1 MKKTRSKN
9 MTNHK
14 KKQKNM
20 KNRDLYET
28 LRIEAEIEVFTN
40 RAQEKLKKT
49 RKNRG
54 AKSRYFGGP
63 GPTLGYQKA

>member
-1 MKKTRSKN
+1 M
-9 MTNHK
+9 

-28 LRIEAEIEVFTN
+28 LRIQAEIEVFTN

-49 RKNRG
+49 RKTGVRQVGILEVLDRLWAIKNIEKVRFFE
-54 AKSRYFGGP
+54 K
-63 GPTLGYQKA
+63 

>member
-1 MKKTRSKN
+1 M
-9 MTNHK
+9 

-28 LRIEAEIEVFTN
+28 LRIQAKIEVFTN
-40 RAQEKLKKT
+40 RAQEKLKQI
-49 RKNRG
+49 RKNKG

-63 GPTLGYQKA
+63 GPTLGYQKG